1 MRKHSF
7 EVSKCWLQVCSKGT
21 EQFRPRGKEKLLS
34 FWAWCWQTPSC
45 CQLGSVSPCSWWGHW
60 IRAPWW
66 HCSSSVQRW
75 MWLVWMEPLLWVQP
89 LNAIDHHHCVC
100 IQVPKS
106 APAGMFWA
114 ISTCLNISPHQML
127 WFSAFIYLLSLNKL
141 LFFFFW
147 DTLKFE
153 SFPCQWTSIP
163 KLELSPQCLST
174 QCFGTELHRA
184 VSPDPTECI
193 RGWCTIILQPFCRN
207 EFIFWGRNAAEGS
220 L

>member
-7 EVSKCWLQVCSKGT
+7 EVNKCWLQVCSKGT

-45 CQLGSVSPCSWWGHW
+45 CQSGSVSPCSWWGHW

-75 MWLVWMEPLLWVQP
+75 MWLVWIEPLLWVQP

-141 LFFFFW
+141 LFFFFLRHSQIWVFSLPVNIHPKTGIKSTVPEYPVLW
-147 DTLKFE
+147 DR
-153 SFPCQWTSIP
+153 TS
-163 KLELSPQCLST
+163 S
-174 QCFGTELHRA
+174 
-184 VSPDPTECI
+184 
-193 RGWCTIILQPFCRN
+193 
-207 EFIFWGRNAAEGS
+207 GS
-220 L
+220 EPWSHGMY